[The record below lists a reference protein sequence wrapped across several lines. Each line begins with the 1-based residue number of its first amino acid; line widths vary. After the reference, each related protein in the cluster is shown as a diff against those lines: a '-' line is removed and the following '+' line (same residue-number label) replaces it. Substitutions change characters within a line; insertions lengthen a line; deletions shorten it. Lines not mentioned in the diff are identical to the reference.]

1 MSKREI
7 GTTEVKIACVMHR
20 LTFVRDC
27 INHNHPVSVKEL
39 QRAIDDMSEIKTSL
53 RREDTPNQE
62 PDDDGWVTIFP
73 TQDTLEVPSEN
84 PDRFDVV

>member
-39 QRAIDDMSEIKTSL
+39 HWSIEDMAEI
-53 RREDTPNQE
+53 
-62 PDDDGWVTIFP
+62 
-73 TQDTLEVPSEN
+73 
-84 PDRFDVV
+84 